1 MAGAIVKPGMRAL
14 KHKMDYTEV
23 GGAPLLG
30 ISKPCI
36 KAHGSSDARAF
47 RSAIKQAINYAS
59 SGTIEKIAEK
69 LGK

>member
-1 MAGAIVKPGMRAL
+1 MKRKLIIISNDAL
-14 KHKMDYTEV
+14 VREDIEYLKT
-23 GGAPLLG
+23 
-30 ISKPCI
+30 KPCI